1 MQKDQKTDAELDQ
14 LLKVLAQNN
23 STNDL
28 VATLQNGLNGLAR
41 TTVSGADVSASNLED
56 LLNLLI
62 TRVSQDR
69 LTYKVK
75 TQRANFIAQRLRT
88 QMASILHRRS
98 TLGTLKSVIRRLRGK
113 PHTSGPSAVIQPGPP
128 LTLADLQP
136 KTTPF
141 FSEELPTAL
150 REEALKLMHINRP
163 RISVVIPSWNRAHV
177 LADAVTSALLQ
188 SLAALE
194 VIVVDDGS
202 TDGTADIIEGRFA
215 EACAA
220 GTLRV
225 LRCTH
230 GGVSAARNAGL
241 EAAQGDIIAYL
252 DSDNSWESDH
262 LLYTCAALSSVSGAT
277 CAYTALC
284 RHNIS
289 DGWSDILFH
298 PYDRLKLEQENF
310 IDLNSFIHRRSL
322 FDTYG
327 GFDTTLTRLVDWD
340 LILRYTAGK
349 PPAALPV
356 VTGHY
361 VQERDL
367 LRNITAT
374 QAPEPNIARIKAKQ
388 RAAQEA
394 S

>member
-1 MQKDQKTDAELDQ
+1 MQKTPKADEGLGHLIEALEHDRTTGDF
-14 LLKVLAQNN
+14 
-23 STNDL
+23 
-28 VATLQNGLNGLAR
+28 VATLQHGLHGLAR
-41 TTVSGADVSASNLED
+41 DSAAGTDLER

-62 TRVSQDR
+62 VGVCQDR
-69 LTYKVK
+69 LTHRIKSQKAY
-75 TQRANFIAQRLRT
+75 FISQRLRE
-88 QMASILHRRS
+88 QMALERQTGRLKTSALRALRSVVRRIRGKSPGTPVVTRARLPFTLAALRRS
-98 TLGTLKSVIRRLRGK
+98 TS
-113 PHTSGPSAVIQPGPP
+113 
-128 LTLADLQP
+128 
-136 KTTPF
+136 PF
-141 FSEELPTAL
+141 FSEELPSCVRDEAL
-150 REEALKLMHINRP
+150 RLMHATRP

-202 TDGTADIIEGRFA
+202 TDGTADLIEARFA

-225 LRCTH
+225 LRCAH

-241 EAAQGDIIAYL
+241 EAAHGDIIAYL

-262 LLYTCAALSSVSGAT
+262 LLYACAALLSVPGAT

-298 PYDRLKLEQENF
+298 SYDRTKLEQENF
-310 IDLNSFIHRRSL
+310 IDLNSFIHHRSL
-322 FDTYG
+322 FETHS
-327 GFDTTLTRLVDWD
+327 GFDTALSRLVDWD
-340 LILRYTAGK
+340 LILRYTANR
-349 PPAALPV
+349 PPAALAV

-361 VQERDL
+361 VLERDL

-374 QAPEPNIARIKAKQ
+374 QAPEPNVARIKAKQ
-388 RAAQEA
+388 RAAKEI